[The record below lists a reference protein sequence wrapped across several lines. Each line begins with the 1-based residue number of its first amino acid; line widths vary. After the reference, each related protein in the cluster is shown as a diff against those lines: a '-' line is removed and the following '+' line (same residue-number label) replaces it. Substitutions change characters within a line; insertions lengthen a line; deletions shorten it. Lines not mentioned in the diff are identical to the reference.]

1 MGLFG
6 KSPQR
11 NPKEMVNEWSHKL
24 RKEGYN
30 LDRQIRG
37 IQREEEKIKR
47 SLKEAAAKN
56 DKQICTILAKEIIR
70 SRKAISKI
78 YTSKAHLNSVQLQ
91 MKNQLATLRVAGSLQ
106 RSTEV
111 MQAMQA
117 LVRLPEV
124 AQTMQ
129 ELSKEMMRAGI
140 IEEMLDETMS
150 TMEDEE
156 EMEEAAQ
163 NTLYQVLWE
172 LTQGKLG
179 EAPAPPSAVGAPSTS
194 REEEPEPDEEE
205 LDEMQSR
212 LEALRS

>member
-6 KSPQR
+6 KSPER
-11 NPKEMVNEWSHKL
+11 NPKEMVNEWSHKI

-30 LDRQIRG
+30 LDRQIRS
-37 IQREEEKIKR
+37 IQREEDKIKR

-56 DKQICTILAKEIIR
+56 DKQVCTILAKEIIR

-78 YTSKAHLNSVQLQ
+78 YTTKAHLNSVQMQ

-106 RSTEV
+106 RSTEI
-111 MQAMQA
+111 AA
-117 LVRLPEV
+117 
-124 AQTMQ
+124 TMQ
-129 ELSKEMMRAGI
+129 EMSKEMMKAGI

-150 TMEDEE
+150 GMEDEE

-163 NTLYQVLWE
+163 SEVDKVLWE

-179 EAPAPPSAVGAPSTS
+179 EAPAPPTAVGAPSTS
-194 REEEPEPDEEE
+194 KEEDVVPETTESE
-205 LDEMQSR
+205 LDEMASR